1 MIVFLKYL
9 AFSVL
14 LLSRLVTLQ
23 NSFTLILLKLAFL
36 LLQLAILQ
44 ELVLLTSLYCLLVS
58 LWYLAS
64 LVDLRCSSLL
74 LTVLGR
80 FALLK
85 EVVVYVYET
94 MVL

>member
-1 MIVFLKYL
+1 M
-9 AFSVL
+9 
-14 LLSRLVTLQ
+14 LLSRLVILQ

-44 ELVLLTSLYCLLVS
+44 ELVLLTSLYCLLVG

-64 LVDLRCSSLL
+64 LVDLRCGLLL

-85 EVVVYVYET
+85 EAVVYVYET